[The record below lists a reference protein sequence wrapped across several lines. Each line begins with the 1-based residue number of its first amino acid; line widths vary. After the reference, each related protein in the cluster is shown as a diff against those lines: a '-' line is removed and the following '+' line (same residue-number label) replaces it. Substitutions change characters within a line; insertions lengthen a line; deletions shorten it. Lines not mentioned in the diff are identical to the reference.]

1 MSRSKWKYKIIPTR
15 LSFSS
20 KKIWNRDLTIQENLI
35 GRTISIYNG
44 NSFIRLNVDSNHVGY
59 KIGEFAFTR
68 KHTKKEAHSKK

>member
-20 KKIWNRDLTIQENLI
+20 KKVWNRDLIISQKLI

-44 NSFIRLNVDSNHVGY
+44 NTFVKLNVNSDHVGY
-59 KIGEFAFTR
+59 KVGEFAFTR
-68 KHTKKEAHSKK
+68 KHTKKEARSKK